1 MSTNPPKRVD
11 VLSGIERRIKGV
23 DTSKIRDRLY
33 RVVDVIAAS
42 PTMSAAVQIIGVFA
56 CYMVYAIICSL
67 MFGHMATLWADIGI
81 VVLGAVWLVSY
92 TYGAKSR
99 KEPVVLVDDSY
110 PETSGFDALCAVVLG
125 VIALPVTIGVGG
137 WMAEHIDKAERA
149 QVSNAF
155 GAMGGWAFVVVLLF
169 APIAEEL
176 VFRGAMI
183 QRVFPHF
190 VCATRKQAWT
200 VWLLTAG
207 LFALI
212 HGTPSRMIYT
222 LALGMYLMTLRQV
235 CYRFTAWSF
244 VLCVFVHMLYNFT
257 SGLFT
262 SVYMGAGTSFI
273 VCACIVAFCSL
284 ISWQMIVAHRFAG
297 KQLDVAA

>member
-1 MSTNPPKRVD
+1 MSTDPPKRVD
-11 VLSGIERRIKGV
+11 VLSNIERRIRDV

-33 RVVDVIAAS
+33 RVVDMIAAS

-81 VVLGAVWLVSY
+81 VVLGAVWLVSH

-125 VIALPVTIGVGG
+125 AIALPVTIGVGG

-190 VCATRKQAWT
+190 VCASKTSAWI
-200 VWLLTAG
+200 VWGMSAAS
-207 LFALI
+207 FAFV
-212 HGTPSRMIYT
+212 HGTPSRMVYT

-235 CYRFTAWSF
+235 YYRLTLWSF
-244 VLCVFVHMLYNFT
+244 VLCVFVHILYNFT

-262 SVYMGAGTSFI
+262 SVYMGANTSFI
-273 VCACIVAFCSL
+273 VCACVVAFCSL
-284 ISWQMIVAHRFAG
+284 ISWQIIVAHRFVG
-297 KQLDVAA
+297 RELDVIA

>member
-1 MSTNPPKRVD
+1 MSADPPKRVD
-11 VLSGIERRIKGV
+11 VLSNIERRIKDF
-23 DTSKIRDRLY
+23 DTSKIRERFY
-33 RVVDVIAAS
+33 RVVDMIAVS
-42 PTMSAAVQIIGVFA
+42 PSMSAVVQILGVFA
-56 CYMVYAIICSL
+56 CYMMYAIICSL

-81 VVLGAVWLVSY
+81 VVLGVAWLVSH
-92 TYGAKSR
+92 TYGTQSR
-99 KEPVVLVDDSY
+99 KEPVVLVDDAY

-125 VIALPVTIGVGG
+125 TIALPVTIGIGG
-137 WMAEHIDKAERA
+137 WMAEHVDKAERA

-190 VCATRKQAWT
+190 VCATRNQAWT

-207 LFALI
+207 LFAFV

-235 CYRFTAWSF
+235 YYRFTAWSF
-244 VLCVFVHMLYNFT
+244 VLCVFVHMLYNFA

-262 SVYMGAGTSFI
+262 SVYMGVSGTFI
-273 VCACIVAFCSL
+273 ACACVVAFCSL
-284 ISWQMIVAHRFAG
+284 ISWQMIVAHRFVG
-297 KQLDVAA
+297 KQLDVIA

>member
-1 MSTNPPKRVD
+1 MSTDPPKRVD
-11 VLSGIERRIKGV
+11 VLSNIERRIKDF
-23 DTSKIRDRLY
+23 DTSKIRDRFY
-33 RVVDVIAAS
+33 RLVDMIAAS
-42 PTMSAAVQIIGVFA
+42 PSMSAVVQILGVFA
-56 CYMVYAIICSL
+56 CYMMYAIICSL

-81 VVLGAVWLVSY
+81 VVLGAVWLVSH
-92 TYGAKSR
+92 TYGDKSR
-99 KEPVVLVDDSY
+99 KEPVVLVDDAY
-110 PETSGFDALCAVVLG
+110 PVTSGFDALCAIVLG
-125 VIALPVTIGVGG
+125 VIALPITIGVGG
-137 WMAEHIDKAERA
+137 WMAEHIDKAQRA

-183 QRVFPHF
+183 QRVFPYF

-212 HGTPSRMIYT
+212 HGTPSRMVYT

-235 CYRFTAWSF
+235 YYRFTAWSF
-244 VLCVFVHMLYNFT
+244 TLCVFVHMLYNFT

-273 VCACIVAFCSL
+273 VCAGIVAFCSL
-284 ISWQMIVAHRFAG
+284 ISWQMIVAHRFVG
-297 KQLDVAA
+297 NQLDGTA